1 MKQYSIIFLL
11 LIIGL
16 ASCNNNDT
24 NQKVSDTSQ
33 LSITQKLPVNDYIK
47 KFTLVDLPFFFKG
60 WNGNN
65 IDHNKLFPIDKNS
78 IDTLFFKGEND
89 DIIFRYGLLSDT
101 TNYYS
106 LLYFGQ
112 AEEVYPI
119 LVTYSKSGQLISKET
134 LVVNGC
140 GPDCGLTYCSYS
152 ALIRKDHSIYLAD
165 TAKYEGICDSLGNY
179 LPNSDSIFINS
190 KIGLIDKNG
199 FIKLEK
205 EIRQA
210 TKNSP

>member
-1 MKQYSIIFLL
+1 MKLYLSIFLL
-11 LIIGL
+11 LTIVFV
-16 ASCNNNDT
+16 SCNNNGS
-24 NQKVSDTSQ
+24 NQNNSDTSQ
-33 LSITQKLPVNDYIK
+33 LSITQKLPINDYIK
-47 KFTLVDLPFFFKG
+47 KFTLVDLPFYFKG

-65 IDHNKLFPIDKNS
+65 IDDNKLFPIDKHS
-78 IDTLFFKGEND
+78 IDTLFFKGENE
-89 DIIFRYGLLSDT
+89 DIIFRYGLLADT

-106 LLYFGQ
+106 LIYFGK
-112 AEEVYPI
+112 AEEKYPI

-152 ALIRKDHSIYLAD
+152 ALIRKDFSIYLAD

-179 LPNSDSIFINS
+179 LPNSDSTFVNS
-190 KIGLIDKNG
+190 KIGLVDKNG
-199 FIKLEK
+199 FIKLDKEK
-205 EIRQA
+205 RQA